1 MYSNLLFW
9 YNTKRLRKEYYRLNL
24 NEPRTF
30 NEKVS
35 WIKFNV
41 RNPSSAQ
48 VADKFLV
55 RDYVQQ
61 KAGKDVL
68 IPLIK
73 VYDSPELID
82 FNELPNEF
90 VMKLNNGSGYNL
102 ICKNKGQINFEFE
115 KNKFLKVFNSDIYG
129 MSREWHYK
137 EIRPRV
143 IVEQL
148 LGGSLLDYK
157 FFCNNEGPFMIQV
170 DVDRFTDHRR
180 NIYDMSWNL
189 MPQRIRYENS
199 ERSIEKPKN
208 LSAMIELAKVLSS
221 DFQFCRIDLYE
232 HRDKVYFGEITL
244 HPGGGVEPFDSY
256 SSDLEMGR
264 CIKLVR

>member
-24 NEPRTF
+24 NESRTF

-41 RNPSSAQ
+41 RNPSSVQ

-264 CIKLVR
+264 YIKLVR